1 MFLFSPESPFESWQ
15 VCGFSGKPA
24 LLFPKLD
31 STHRYSKEHLQELQ
45 TGDVIVADSQS
56 SGRGR
61 HERVWLS
68 PAGKNLYF
76 NILYPLTGFAPKE
89 YPQLMQITAISIAQI
104 FRELGVN
111 ASVKWPN
118 DILCDKKKVCGMVS
132 EILTKDGEKFL
143 TIGIGIDVNADESD
157 FQEIN
162 RPVTS
167 FMLLLGKRINREALL
182 QKVLQKLK
190 ESFALTQKEGIRPW
204 IDEWRKMDQFIGN
217 AAKIVEGNAV
227 IEGTIL
233 DINEDGSL
241 LFCKKDG
248 EIISRYTGDLEI

>member
-1 MFLFSPESPFESWQ
+1 MGLVLE
-15 VCGFSGKPA
+15 V
-24 LLFPKLD
+24 L
-31 STHRYSKEHLQELQ
+31 
-45 TGDVIVADSQS
+45 
-56 SGRGR
+56 
-61 HERVWLS
+61 
-68 PAGKNLYF
+68 
-76 NILYPLTGFAPKE
+76 
-89 YPQLMQITAISIAQI
+89 
-104 FRELGVN
+104 
-111 ASVKWPN
+111 
-118 DILCDKKKVCGMVS
+118 
-132 EILTKDGEKFL
+132 GEKFL

-167 FMLLLGKRINREALL
+167 LMLLLGKRINREALL